1 MALSLTSTVFTSGS
15 KIPRIYTCDG
25 KDIAPPLTWHGSPE
39 ETKAFTLIVDDP
51 DAPGK
56 VFTHWV
62 IFNIPSSTH
71 ELQEATPR
79 KEQLSSSAIQ
89 GMTDFGRIGYGGPCP
104 PRGPAHRYHFSLY
117 ALDKSLE
124 LNAGASKEQV
134 LEAMNGH
141 VLAKAKLIG
150 LYQR

>member
-1 MALSLTSTVFTSGS
+1 
-15 KIPRIYTCDG
+15 
-25 KDIAPPLTWHGSPE
+25 
-39 ETKAFTLIVDDP
+39 VDDP

-62 IFNIPSSTH
+62 IFNIPASAH
-71 ELQEATPR
+71 ELLEATSR
-79 KEQLSSSAIQ
+79 KKQLSNGAIQ

-104 PRGPAHRYHFSLY
+104 PRGPVHRYHFSLY

-141 VLAKAKLIG
+141 ILTKAQLIG